1 MMGTTERSGPADGGL
16 TLWLTGLSGAG
27 KTTLALALER
37 ELAPIASPTCVLDG
51 DELRKGLTSDLG
63 LSHEDRSEQARRA
76 AHVAALIARSGVIA
90 IVALISPY
98 ADDRRNA
105 REIHE
110 QLGLRFFE
118 VWVDTPFEICE
129 RRDPKGLYARARA
142 GQLHDFTG
150 LDAPYEPPVSP
161 DLKIEGYD
169 EDPTLT
175 ARRIVKLLGVN
186 DAPLDALTSIS

>member
-37 ELAPIASPTCVLDG
+37 ELAPIGYPTCVLDG

-63 LSHEDRSEQARRA
+63 LSREDRSEQARRA

-98 ADDRRNA
+98 GDDRRNA

-110 QLGLRFFE
+110 QLGLPFFE
-118 VWVDTPFEICE
+118 VWVDTPVEICE

-150 LDAPYEPPVSP
+150 LDAPYERPVSP

-175 ARRIVKLLGVN
+175 ARQIVELLGVN
-186 DAPLDALTSIS
+186 DVPLDALTSIS